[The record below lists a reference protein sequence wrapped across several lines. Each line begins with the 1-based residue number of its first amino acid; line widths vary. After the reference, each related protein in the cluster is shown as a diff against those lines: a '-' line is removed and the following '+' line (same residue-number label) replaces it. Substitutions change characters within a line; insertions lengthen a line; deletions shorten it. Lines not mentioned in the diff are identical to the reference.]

1 MNQMR
6 KQLLVV
12 CNVKSCREW
21 PSILNISQSPY
32 RPYNQL
38 PPYFS
43 SLPSFT
49 NRGLLEAFPSI
60 TLISPLIFFA
70 SPTCSLFPV
79 QITWSCSVSSTNP
92 WDPGYGKVVFRSV
105 ERGSSNPVS
114 RVGLGNAAINV
125 GYIIQTGGYPS
136 YFFRKEACLWSSG
149 VWKPMTARGRRIFRR
164 AMDAGFKVPCW
175 KRRSDVNGGIL
186 FVERLGVTPY
196 HGPTG

>member
-1 MNQMR
+1 MSRVTLHSQYF
-6 KQLLVV
+6 
-12 CNVKSCREW
+12 
-21 PSILNISQSPY
+21 SISIQ
-32 RPYNQL
+32 PYNQL

-49 NRGLLEAFPSI
+49 NYGLLEAFPSI

-92 WDPGYGKVVFRSV
+92 CDPGYGKVVFRSV

-125 GYIIQTGGYPS
+125 GYTISNRRLPFLSFSERGVSVNFWSLEAIDCQRKKKSFGEPWMRSLKYLAERDGLTSMAES
-136 YFFRKEACLWSSG
+136 YSW
-149 VWKPMTARGRRIFRR
+149 
-164 AMDAGFKVPCW
+164 
-175 KRRSDVNGGIL
+175 NG
-186 FVERLGVTPY
+186 
-196 HGPTG
+196 